1 MGSEYQPDAKVKSPI
16 SKYQETG
23 NVGGAKSE
31 FYFPISSNNN
41 NRKNE
46 WDRKSREMPQL
57 SYIPKRKS
65 PTKVY
70 QGKDANTM
78 DDQISFQG
86 GMGSP
91 TNLLEAEVYK

>member
-1 MGSEYQPDAKVKSPI
+1 VPLIKCLDNDACCELRVDQVSTSRVLARSKIRNGKPMGSEYQPDAKVKSPI

-46 WDRKSREMPQL
+46 WDRKSR
-57 SYIPKRKS
+57 
-65 PTKVY
+65 
-70 QGKDANTM
+70 
-78 DDQISFQG
+78 
-86 GMGSP
+86 
-91 TNLLEAEVYK
+91 

>member
-1 MGSEYQPDAKVKSPI
+1 
-16 SKYQETG
+16 
-23 NVGGAKSE
+23 
-31 FYFPISSNNN
+31 
-41 NRKNE
+41 
-46 WDRKSREMPQL
+46 MPQL